1 MLVAGV
7 VLAAGASTRLG
18 EPKQLLA
25 YRESTILGTTLDTA
39 RKCGFA
45 QLIVTL
51 GRAAEQIRASVD
63 LSGCQ
68 VVENLEY
75 ATGCASSLGAA
86 IGVIDPGVNGLVLM
100 LGDQPEVTETAVR
113 SLVQGTKHA
122 RLGICRYDD
131 ARGHPFWFSRELF
144 DELSNLHG
152 DKAVWKALESGH
164 FDVVEVRQPGAVPLD
179 VDTWDDYAS
188 ILAQAESTR

>member
-68 VVENLEY
+68 VIENLEY

-86 IGVIDPGVNGLVLM
+86 IAVVDSGVSGLVLM
-100 LGDQPEVTETAVR
+100 LGDQPEVTEAAVR

-131 ARGHPFWFSRELF
+131 ARGHPYWFSRELF